1 MSVPRPTCSKDP
13 IRFPHRY
20 LALIDSVVQL
30 LLSPCATSIS
40 SDIAPVLKN
49 HAFPPIFFPT
59 RHEREYQRGA
69 SGSDQRGARG
79 ARGRG
84 GGGSHPGRRGK
95 ETLTERGAKTHV
107 AQAHFFC
114 CTRCCVVLISRF
126 LFRSV
131 APHSAHGSARMK
143 WGEVNGIAMVVMAAS
158 RV

>member
-1 MSVPRPTCSKDP
+1 MSVPRPTCNMDP

-20 LALIDSVVQL
+20 LALIDFVLQL

-40 SDIAPVLKN
+40 PDIAPVLKN
-49 HAFPPIFFPT
+49 HAFRPIFFSPT
-59 RHEREYQRGA
+59 RHEREY
-69 SGSDQRGARG
+69 QRGARG

-107 AQAHFFC
+107 AQAHFFR

-143 WGEVNGIAMVVMAAS
+143 WGEVNGIAMLVMAAL